1 MSNEAKVG
9 IFTVIGLVLLTAIV
23 LYLSGFN
30 PAEEDDYSFDITF
43 NQVTGLKPGAGVSY
57 AGIAVGRVQAIEAY
71 KDKAKVTV
79 EIRGGTQIAKDS
91 LFTIN
96 SDGLMGE
103 KFISIMPPQHPS
115 GVYLA
120 GGESVQGVDEKG
132 LDYLLAQ
139 AGTTLVDVQE
149 LIKSMNTIL
158 GNKNVQNSLVQT
170 AVNLNE
176 LTGNMNELMRVMSNL
191 AVNNQQD
198 IDKMIRNLSAM
209 TASMASAADEIDSM
223 LNDFSGDGQTAENMK
238 TAIANLAATSQSIQK
253 MAANMEPVIADPAT
267 AQKLQNII
275 DNASNISTRADTMM
289 NKVSN
294 IKVKTGVDALY
305 SGGESDWAVNADVR
319 VYSNPNS
326 FLLIGADDIGGDDSG
341 TNLQVGTGNG
351 TVTGRGGLIDDKVGV
366 GIDFKTSDK
375 TQFSVDAYDPD
386 DLRVKLRGQYELAN
400 DTYLIGQ
407 IKDVNDS
414 DDRAAYLGLRQ
425 EF

>member
-223 LNDFSGDGQTAENMK
+223 LNDFSSDGQTAENMK

-386 DLRVKLRGQYELAN
+386 DLRVKLRGQYELAD

>member
-30 PAEEDDYSFDITF
+30 PTEEDDYSFDITF

-158 GNKNVQNSLVQT
+158 GNKNVQNSLIQT

-198 IDKMIRNLSAM
+198 IDKMIKNLSAM

-223 LNDFSGDGQTAENMK
+223 LNDFSSDGQTAENMK

-386 DLRVKLRGQYELAN
+386 DLRVKLRGQYELAD

>member
-158 GNKNVQNSLVQT
+158 GNKNVQNSLIQT

-198 IDKMIRNLSAM
+198 IDKMIKNLSAM
-209 TASMASAADEIDSM
+209 TASMASAADKIDSM

-386 DLRVKLRGQYELAN
+386 DLRVKLRGQYELAD

>member
-30 PAEEDDYSFDITF
+30 PTEEDDYSFDITF

-120 GGESVQGVDEKG
+120 GGESVQGVDERG

-198 IDKMIRNLSAM
+198 IDKMIKNLSAM

-326 FLLIGADDIGGDDSG
+326 FLLIGADDIGGDDRG

-386 DLRVKLRGQYELAN
+386 DLRVKLRGQYELAD

>member
-198 IDKMIRNLSAM
+198 IDKMIKNLSAM

-223 LNDFSGDGQTAENMK
+223 LNDFSSDGQTAENMK

-386 DLRVKLRGQYELAN
+386 DLRVKLRGQYELAD

>member
-30 PAEEDDYSFDITF
+30 PAKEDDYSFDITF

-158 GNKNVQNSLVQT
+158 GNKNVQNSLIQT

-198 IDKMIRNLSAM
+198 IDKMIKNLSAM

-386 DLRVKLRGQYELAN
+386 DLRVKLRGQYELAD

>member
-1 MSNEAKVG
+1 MTNEAKVG
-9 IFTVIGLVLLTAIV
+9 IFTVIGLALLIGIV

-30 PAEEDDYSFDITF
+30 PNRDKDYSFDITF

-57 AGIAVGRVQAIEAY
+57 AGIAVGRVKNIEAY
-71 KDKAKVTV
+71 KDRAKVTV
-79 EIRGGTQIAKDS
+79 EVKGDIQIAKDS

-103 KFISIMPPQHPS
+103 KFISIMPPAHPS
-115 GVYLA
+115 GVYLS
-120 GGESVQGVDEKG
+120 GGESVEGVDEKG

-139 AGTTLVDVQE
+139 AGTTLEDVQV
-149 LIKSMNTIL
+149 LIKSMNAIL

-176 LTGNMNELMRVMSNL
+176 LTGNMNDLMRVMANL

-198 IDKMIRNLSAM
+198 IDKMIKNLAAM
-209 TASMASAADEIDSM
+209 TDSMSNAADQIDQM
-223 LNDFSGDGQTAENMK
+223 INDFSGDGQTAENMK
-238 TAIANLAATSQSIQK
+238 IAIANLAATSESIQK

-267 AQKLQNII
+267 AENLRNII
-275 DNASNISTRADTMM
+275 NNASNISTRANTMM
-289 NKVSN
+289 DKVSD
-294 IKVKTGVDALY
+294 IKVKAGVDALY

-351 TVTGRGGLIDDKVGV
+351 TFTGRGGLIDDKVGLGV
-366 GIDFKTSDK
+366 DFKTSEK
-375 TQFSVDAYDPD
+375 SQISVDAYDPD
-386 DLRVKLRGQYELAN
+386 DIRVKLRGQYEVA
-400 DTYLIGQ
+400 DGTYLIGQ
-407 IKDVNDS
+407 VKDINDS
-414 DDRAAYLGLRQ
+414 DERAAYLGLRQ

>member
-191 AVNNQQD
+191 AVNDQQD
-198 IDKMIRNLSAM
+198 IDKMIKNLSAM

-386 DLRVKLRGQYELAN
+386 DLRVKLRGQYELAD

-407 IKDVNDS
+407 IKYVNDS

>member
-30 PAEEDDYSFDITF
+30 PTEEDDYSFDITF

-198 IDKMIRNLSAM
+198 IDKMIKNLSAM

-386 DLRVKLRGQYELAN
+386 DLRVKLRGQYELAD

>member
-9 IFTVIGLVLLTAIV
+9 IFTVVGLTILVCIV
-23 LYLSGFN
+23 IYLSGFN
-30 PAEEDDYSFDITF
+30 PAKQDDYRFDITF

-57 AGIAVGRVQAIEAY
+57 AGINVGRVQSIEAY
-71 KDKAKVTV
+71 KDRAKVTV
-79 EIRGGTQIAKDS
+79 EVKGDIKIAKDS

-103 KFISIMPPQHPS
+103 KFISIMPPQNPS

-120 GGESVQGVDEKG
+120 GGESVEGVDEKG

-139 AGTTLVDVQE
+139 AGTTLDDVKE
-149 LIKSMNTIL
+149 LIKSMNRIL
-158 GNKNVQNSLVQT
+158 GNRNVQDSLIQT
-170 AVNLNE
+170 AVNLNK
-176 LTGNMNELMRVMSNL
+176 LTGNMNELMQVMANL

-198 IDKMIRNLSAM
+198 IDRMIKNLSAM
-209 TASMASAADEIDSM
+209 TASMSSAADEIDQM
-223 LNDFSGDGQTAENMK
+223 LSNFSGDGQTAENMK
-238 TAIANLAATSQSIQK
+238 TAIANLAATSESIQK

-267 AQKLQNII
+267 AQNLRNII
-275 DNASNISTRADTMM
+275 NNASDISTRADAMM

-294 IKVKTGVDALY
+294 IKVKAGVDALY

-319 VYSNPNS
+319 VYSDPNS

-351 TVTGRGGLIDDKVGV
+351 IVTGRGGLIDDKVGLGV
-366 GIDFKTSDK
+366 DFKTSERTK
-375 TQFSVDAYDPD
+375 FSVDAYDPD
-386 DLRVKLRGQYELAN
+386 DLRVKLRGQYKLTD

>member
-158 GNKNVQNSLVQT
+158 GNKNVQNSLIQT

-319 VYSNPNS
+319 VYSNPNY

-386 DLRVKLRGQYELAN
+386 DLRVKLRGQYELAD

>member
-158 GNKNVQNSLVQT
+158 GNKNVQNSLIQT

-198 IDKMIRNLSAM
+198 IDKMIKNLSAM

-351 TVTGRGGLIDDKVGV
+351 TITGRGGLIDDKVGV

-386 DLRVKLRGQYELAN
+386 DLRVKLRGQYELAD

>member
-30 PAEEDDYSFDITF
+30 PAKEDDYSFDITF

-57 AGIAVGRVQAIEAY
+57 AGIAVGRVKSIEAY

-158 GNKNVQNSLVQT
+158 GNKNVQNSLIQT

-176 LTGNMNELMRVMSNL
+176 LTGNMNELMCIMSEL

-198 IDKMIRNLSAM
+198 IDKMIKNLSAM
-209 TASMASAADEIDSM
+209 TTSMASAADEIDRM

-267 AQKLQNII
+267 AEKLRNII
-275 DNASNISTRADTMM
+275 DNANDISTRADSMM
-289 NKVSN
+289 NKVSD
-294 IKVKTGVDALY
+294 IKIKTGVDALY
-305 SGGESDWAVNADVR
+305 SGGESDWAVNADVKI
-319 VYSNPNS
+319 YSDPNS

-351 TVTGRGGLIDDKVGV
+351 TFTGRGGLIDDKVGLGV
-366 GIDFKTSDK
+366 DFKTSEK
-375 TQFSVDAYDPD
+375 SQISLDAYDPD
-386 DLRVKLRGQYELAN
+386 DIRVKLRGQYELT
-400 DTYLIGQ
+400 DGTYLIGQ
-407 IKDVNDS
+407 VKDINDS
-414 DDRAAYLGLRQ
+414 DERAAYLGLRQ

>member
-30 PAEEDDYSFDITF
+30 PTEEDDYSFDITF

-57 AGIAVGRVQAIEAY
+57 AGIAVGRVQEIEAY

-198 IDKMIRNLSAM
+198 IDKMIKNLSAM

-386 DLRVKLRGQYELAN
+386 DLRVKLRGQYELAD

>member
-115 GVYLA
+115 GVYLV

-198 IDKMIRNLSAM
+198 IDKMIKNLSAM

-375 TQFSVDAYDPD
+375 TQFSVDAYDLD
-386 DLRVKLRGQYELAN
+386 DLRVKLRGQYELAD

>member
-386 DLRVKLRGQYELAN
+386 DLRVKLRGQYELAD

>member
-9 IFTVIGLVLLTAIV
+9 IFTVIGLVLLTIIV

-30 PAEEDDYSFDITF
+30 PAKDDDYSFDITF

-79 EIRGGTQIAKDS
+79 EIKGGTKIAKDS

-115 GVYLA
+115 GVYLV

-139 AGTTLVDVQE
+139 AGTTLEGVQE

-158 GNKNVQNSLVQT
+158 GNKNVQNSLIQT

-176 LTGNMNELMRVMSNL
+176 LTGNMNELMQIMSDL

-198 IDKMIRNLSAM
+198 IDKMIKNLSAM
-209 TASMASAADEIDSM
+209 TTSMASAADEIDQM
-223 LNDFSGDGQTAENMK
+223 INDFSGDGQTAENMK
-238 TAIANLAATSQSIQK
+238 MAIANLAATSESIQK

-267 AQKLQNII
+267 AEKLQNII
-275 DNASNISTRADTMM
+275 DNASDISTRADAMM

-351 TVTGRGGLIDDKVGV
+351 TITGRGGLIDDKIGL

-386 DLRVKLRGQYELAN
+386 DLRVKLRGQYELAD

-407 IKDVNDS
+407 IKDINDS

>member
-326 FLLIGADDIGGDDSG
+326 FLLIGADDIGGGHVAELGMRREQRAASAHVEARGDSG
-341 TNLQVGTGNG
+341 ARGGIRSDGDAGARDRGQ
-351 TVTGRGGLIDDKVGV
+351 GRGGAVL
-366 GIDFKTSDK
+366 SRRH
-375 TQFSVDAYDPD
+375 Q
-386 DLRVKLRGQYELAN
+386 RRH
-400 DTYLIGQ
+400 
-407 IKDVNDS
+407 
-414 DDRAAYLGLRQ
+414 RRR
-425 EF
+425 

>member
-30 PAEEDDYSFDITF
+30 PTEEDDYSFDITF

-386 DLRVKLRGQYELAN
+386 DLRVKLRGQYELAD

>member
-1 MSNEAKVG
+1 MTNEAKVG
-9 IFTVIGLVLLTAIV
+9 IFTVIGLALLIGIV

-30 PAEEDDYSFDITF
+30 PNKDKDYSFDITF

-57 AGIAVGRVQAIEAY
+57 AGIAVGRVKNIEAY
-71 KDKAKVTV
+71 KDRAKVTV
-79 EIRGGTQIAKDS
+79 EVKGDIQIAKDS

-103 KFISIMPPQHPS
+103 KFISIMPPTHPS
-115 GVYLA
+115 GVYLS
-120 GGESVQGVDEKG
+120 GGESVEGVDEKG

-139 AGTTLVDVQE
+139 AGTTLEDVQV
-149 LIKSMNTIL
+149 LIKSMNAIL

-176 LTGNMNELMRVMSNL
+176 LTGNMNDLMRVMANL

-198 IDKMIRNLSAM
+198 IDKMIKNLAAM
-209 TASMASAADEIDSM
+209 TDSMSNAADQIDQM
-223 LNDFSGDGQTAENMK
+223 INDFSGDGQTAENMK
-238 TAIANLAATSQSIQK
+238 IAIANLAATSESIQK

-267 AQKLQNII
+267 AENLRNII
-275 DNASNISTRADTMM
+275 NNASNISTRANTMM
-289 NKVSN
+289 DKVSD
-294 IKVKTGVDALY
+294 IKVKAGVDALY

-351 TVTGRGGLIDDKVGV
+351 TFTGRGGLIDDKVGLGV
-366 GIDFKTSDK
+366 DFKTSEK
-375 TQFSVDAYDPD
+375 SQISVDAYDPD
-386 DLRVKLRGQYELAN
+386 DIRVKLRGQYEVA
-400 DTYLIGQ
+400 DGTYLIGQ
-407 IKDVNDS
+407 VKDINDS
-414 DDRAAYLGLRQ
+414 DERAAYLGLRQ

>member
-30 PAEEDDYSFDITF
+30 PTEEDDYSFDITF

-223 LNDFSGDGQTAENMK
+223 LNDFSSDGQTAENMK

-386 DLRVKLRGQYELAN
+386 DLRVKLRGQYELAD

>member
-30 PAEEDDYSFDITF
+30 PAKEDDYSFDITF

-386 DLRVKLRGQYELAN
+386 DLRVKLRGQYELED
-400 DTYLIGQ
+400 DTYMIVQ

-414 DDRAAYLGLRQ
+414 DDRAA
-425 EF
+425 

>member
-9 IFTVIGLVLLTAIV
+9 IFTVIGLVLLTSIV

-158 GNKNVQNSLVQT
+158 GNKNVQNSLIQT

-198 IDKMIRNLSAM
+198 IDKMIKNLSAM

-386 DLRVKLRGQYELAN
+386 DLRVKLRGQYELAD

>member
-30 PAEEDDYSFDITF
+30 PAKEDDYSFDITF

-275 DNASNISTRADTMM
+275 DNASDISTRADTMM

-351 TVTGRGGLIDDKVGV
+351 TFTGRGGLIDDKVGV

-386 DLRVKLRGQYELAN
+386 DLRVKLRGQYELAD

>member
-275 DNASNISTRADTMM
+275 DNASNISTRADMMM

-386 DLRVKLRGQYELAN
+386 DLRVKLRGQYELAD

>member
-9 IFTVIGLVLLTAIV
+9 IFTVIGLVLLTVIV

-386 DLRVKLRGQYELAN
+386 DLRVKLRGQYELAD

>member
-158 GNKNVQNSLVQT
+158 GNKNVQNSLIQT

-198 IDKMIRNLSAM
+198 IDKMIKNLSAM

-386 DLRVKLRGQYELAN
+386 DLRVKLRGQYELAD

>member
-158 GNKNVQNSLVQT
+158 GNKNVQNSLIQT

-191 AVNNQQD
+191 AVNDQQD
-198 IDKMIRNLSAM
+198 IDKMIKNLSAM

-386 DLRVKLRGQYELAN
+386 DLRVKLRGQYELAD

>member
-1 MSNEAKVG
+1 MTNEAKVG
-9 IFTVIGLVLLTAIV
+9 IFTVIGLALLIGIV

-30 PAEEDDYSFDITF
+30 PNKDKDYSFDITF

-57 AGIAVGRVQAIEAY
+57 AGIAVGRVKNIEAY
-71 KDKAKVTV
+71 KDRAKVTV
-79 EIRGGTQIAKDS
+79 EVKGDIQIAKDS

-103 KFISIMPPQHPS
+103 KFISIMPPAHPS
-115 GVYLA
+115 GVYLS
-120 GGESVQGVDEKG
+120 GGESVEGVDEKG

-139 AGTTLVDVQE
+139 AGTTLEDVQV
-149 LIKSMNTIL
+149 LIKSMNAIL

-176 LTGNMNELMRVMSNL
+176 LTGNMNDLMRVMANL

-198 IDKMIRNLSAM
+198 MDKMIKNLAAM
-209 TASMASAADEIDSM
+209 TDSMSNAADQIDQM
-223 LNDFSGDGQTAENMK
+223 INDFSGDGQTAENMK
-238 TAIANLAATSQSIQK
+238 IAIANLAATSESIQK

-267 AQKLQNII
+267 AENLRNII
-275 DNASNISTRADTMM
+275 NNASNISTRANTMM
-289 NKVSN
+289 DKVSD
-294 IKVKTGVDALY
+294 IKVKAGVDALY

-351 TVTGRGGLIDDKVGV
+351 TFTGRGGLIDDKVGLGV
-366 GIDFKTSDK
+366 DFKTSEK
-375 TQFSVDAYDPD
+375 SQISVDAYDPD
-386 DLRVKLRGQYELAN
+386 DIRVKLRGQYEVA
-400 DTYLIGQ
+400 DGTYLIGQ
-407 IKDVNDS
+407 VKDINDS
-414 DDRAAYLGLRQ
+414 DERAAYLGLRQ

>member
-9 IFTVIGLVLLTAIV
+9 IFTVIGLVLLTTII

-30 PAEEDDYSFDITF
+30 PAKDEDYNFDITF

-57 AGIAVGRVQAIEAY
+57 AGIVVGRVQAIEAY

-79 EIRGGTQIAKDS
+79 EIKGGTQIAKDS

-115 GVYLA
+115 GVYLV

-139 AGTTLVDVQE
+139 AGTTLEGVQE

-158 GNKNVQNSLVQT
+158 GSENVQNSLIQT

-176 LTGNMNELMRVMSNL
+176 LTGNMNELMQVMSDL

-198 IDKMIRNLSAM
+198 IDKMIKNLSAM
-209 TASMASAADEIDSM
+209 TTSMASAADEIDQM
-223 LNDFSGDGQTAENMK
+223 INDFSGDGQTAENMK
-238 TAIANLAATSQSIQK
+238 MAIANLVATSESIQK
-253 MAANMEPVIADPAT
+253 MAANIEPVVADPAT
-267 AQKLQNII
+267 AEKLQNII
-275 DNASNISTRADTMM
+275 DNASDISTRADTMM

-305 SGGESDWAVNADVR
+305 SGGESDWAVNADVK
-319 VYSNPNS
+319 VYSNQNS

-351 TVTGRGGLIDDKVGV
+351 TITGRGGLIDDKVGLGV
-366 GIDFKTSDK
+366 DFKTSDK

-407 IKDVNDS
+407 IKDINDS

>member
-1 MSNEAKVG
+1 MTNEAKVG
-9 IFTVIGLVLLTAIV
+9 IFTVIGLALLIGIV

-30 PAEEDDYSFDITF
+30 PNKDKDYSFDITF

-57 AGIAVGRVQAIEAY
+57 AGIAVGRVKNIEAY
-71 KDKAKVTV
+71 KDRAKVTV
-79 EIRGGTQIAKDS
+79 EVKGDIQIAKDS

-103 KFISIMPPQHPS
+103 KFISIMPPAHPS
-115 GVYLA
+115 GVYLS
-120 GGESVQGVDEKG
+120 GGESVEGVDEKG

-139 AGTTLVDVQE
+139 AGTTLEDVQV
-149 LIKSMNTIL
+149 LIKSMNAIL

-176 LTGNMNELMRVMSNL
+176 LTGNMNDLMRVMANL

-198 IDKMIRNLSAM
+198 IDKMIKNLAAM
-209 TASMASAADEIDSM
+209 TDSMSNAADQIDQM
-223 LNDFSGDGQTAENMK
+223 INDFSGDGQTAENMK
-238 TAIANLAATSQSIQK
+238 IAIANLAATSESIQK

-267 AQKLQNII
+267 AENLRNII
-275 DNASNISTRADTMM
+275 NNASNISTRANTMM
-289 NKVSN
+289 DKVSD
-294 IKVKTGVDALY
+294 IKVKAGVDALY

-351 TVTGRGGLIDDKVGV
+351 TFTGRGGLIDDKVGLGV
-366 GIDFKTSDK
+366 DFKTSEK
-375 TQFSVDAYDPD
+375 SQISVDAYDPD
-386 DLRVKLRGQYELAN
+386 DIRVKLRGQYEVA
-400 DTYLIGQ
+400 DGTYLIGQ
-407 IKDVNDS
+407 VKDINDS
-414 DDRAAYLGLRQ
+414 DERAAYLGLRQ

>member
-9 IFTVIGLVLLTAIV
+9 IFTVIGLILLTAIV

-158 GNKNVQNSLVQT
+158 GNKNVQNSLIQT

-198 IDKMIRNLSAM
+198 IDKMIKNLSAM

-386 DLRVKLRGQYELAN
+386 DLRVKLRGQYELAD